1 MDSAQDATRIV
12 TFYSY
17 KGGTGR
23 SMALA
28 NVAWILAANG
38 KRVAVVDWD
47 LEAPGL
53 HRYFHPY
60 LRDPSLTDSSGVID
74 FVMAYA
80 REAIKPAKS
89 DSATAW
95 YVPFANLL
103 RHASSLRYDFG
114 AQGTIDFIPSGRQGS
129 DYAARVNSFN
139 WTAFYEKHQGGV
151 FLEAAKQSLSRYD
164 YVLIDSRTGVSDT
177 AGICTVQMPHV
188 LVVCFTPNTQS
199 IEGASAIARSA
210 DQQRTRADGTRT
222 LTVLPVMT
230 RVLSG
235 EKVRVDASRR
245 AARDRFDALLWHLGT
260 DTARDRYWARV
271 WVPQEPFYAFEEVLA
286 VFADQPDSANTMLA
300 SMEILAGYILG
311 ARQDETAAPPLT
323 LPRLDD
329 AVRRSELGKFVRA
342 AALPPPPQPS
352 ALETPAMASDRPSA
366 IVRPAA
372 PTPPP
377 VQRTAPATRKWPAP
391 RYWFYVS
398 YAQTD
403 ADPYFRRFVEDLDGT
418 IRRLVG
424 HGEPTGFF
432 GRSTAAPGAS
442 WTERVGDALASS
454 RVLLAM
460 VSPAFLHS
468 DACGKEWQFFA
479 ERARHTGSQQ
489 PDILPVRW
497 VRVHTVPKVISRREA
512 WASGLPEAYREDGV
526 QFLIRRSKYRD
537 DYDALVHRLAQALID
552 AAGAAAIPVVMEPP
566 RWETLTNA
574 FQDQGAAAAPDP
586 GRTVQFVFMVAG
598 RAEMDPVRASLQ
610 TYGETAE
617 DWTP

>member
-1 MDSAQDATRIV
+1 
-12 TFYSY
+12 
-17 KGGTGR
+17 
-23 SMALA
+23 
-28 NVAWILAANG
+28 
-38 KRVAVVDWD
+38 
-47 LEAPGL
+47 
-53 HRYFHPY
+53 
-60 LRDPSLTDSSGVID
+60 
-74 FVMAYA
+74 
-80 REAIKPAKS
+80 
-89 DSATAW
+89 
-95 YVPFANLL
+95 
-103 RHASSLRYDFG
+103 
-114 AQGTIDFIPSGRQGS
+114 
-129 DYAARVNSFN
+129 
-139 WTAFYEKHQGGV
+139 
-151 FLEAAKQSLSRYD
+151 
-164 YVLIDSRTGVSDT
+164 
-177 AGICTVQMPHV
+177 
-188 LVVCFTPNTQS
+188 
-199 IEGASAIARSA
+199 
-210 DQQRTRADGTRT
+210 
-222 LTVLPVMT
+222 
-230 RVLSG
+230 
-235 EKVRVDASRR
+235 
-245 AARDRFDALLWHLGT
+245 
-260 DTARDRYWARV
+260 
-271 WVPQEPFYAFEEVLA
+271 
-286 VFADQPDSANTMLA
+286 
-300 SMEILAGYILG
+300 
-311 ARQDETAAPPLT
+311 
-323 LPRLDD
+323 
-329 AVRRSELGKFVRA
+329 VRRSELGKFVRA

-617 DWTP
+617 DWTPYPQTLARDAATVAATAVDRVAEVSGDSFVVDELRHGQTMAVVVIDAWSLTVPAVRERAATLDTDPLTNCGFIVVFDAETDTKAELPRLQDLVGRTLPNVSKTTSRFRLVYSNSELITTLASTLTRLQLDMISSASAQAPPRANLPRLI